1 MLLALA
7 PARENGRI
15 GFGGD
20 GPGDPDPRRGHGEG
34 YLLQTLSDNG
44 EPLGEPTAVSDPA
57 SLLALAGPGVRW
69 LWDVTSQIYP
79 TLLRAGVRLERCHDV
94 TLTERILQARAGVF
108 GGPCSA
114 AAVSA
119 RATGASVPVD
129 REPATASALGQSA
142 LGQSALGQ
150 SALGQSALGQSALR
164 QSALTAQPML
174 FDTVDPIGDAL
185 APPADPLGVL
195 RTAVADQHRRAGD
208 DNALALLLAAESA
221 SGLAAVELGHAGL
234 PWNADVHRELLVR
247 ALGPRPAAARP
258 ARMAELATEIDEVFG
273 FPVNPDSAVDLRA
286 AFRRAGFDIETT
298 RSWVIKGLAHPAVE
312 PVLAYKEL
320 ARLHTA
326 NGWNWLAE
334 WVRDGRFRAEYVP
347 GGVVSGRW
355 ATNGGG
361 GLQIPRALRRAV
373 VADPGY
379 ALVVADAAQLE
390 PRVLAAIS
398 KDHALQRL
406 SADADLYD
414 ALATDGFGGDR
425 AKAKLAMLGAMYGQ
439 TSGEAGRL
447 VPTLRRRYPAAM
459 AFVQDAAR
467 QGEAGHVVRSVLGR
481 ACPPPGAT
489 FRDVM
494 EVGTSPDATDPE
506 RRRADLMA
514 KDRGR
519 FTRNFVVQASAAD
532 WAAVWLSGVRRD
544 LAGVPGAELVF
555 FQHDELIV
563 HVPIQSAA
571 AVSELTIAAAES
583 ARALVFP
590 GSAVTTPVR
599 PVVVDCYADAK

>member
-1 MLLALA
+1 MFLALA
-7 PARENGRI
+7 PRTENGRTWA
-15 GFGGD
+15 GTDGADSVGVPVNRRGGD
-20 GPGDPDPRRGHGEG
+20 GAG
-34 YLLQTLSDNG
+34 YHLQELADDG
-44 EPLGEPTAVSDPA
+44 EPLGDPLMIGDPVG
-57 SLLALAGPGVRW
+57 LLAFAGRGARW
-69 LWDVTSQIYP
+69 LWDATSQVYP
-79 TLLRAGVRLERCHDV
+79 GLLRAGVRLDRCHDI
-94 TLTERILQARAGVF
+94 TLTERILRARAGVF
-108 GGPCSA
+108 GEPSSA

-119 RATGASVPVD
+119 RATGAPVPAD
-129 REPATASALGQSA
+129 RDPATTFAG
-142 LGQSALGQ
+142 
-150 SALGQSALGQSALR
+150 R
-164 QSALTAQPML
+164 QSAFGQPAQPKL
-174 FDTVDPIGDAL
+174 FDTFDPVRDVVAGVGDSL
-185 APPADPLGVL
+185 TLL
-195 RTAVADQHRRAGD
+195 RTALVDQQRRAGD
-208 DNALALLLAAESA
+208 DNAVALLLAAESA
-221 SGLAAVELGHAGL
+221 SGLAAAEMGHAGL
-234 PWNADVHRELLVR
+234 PWRADVHRELLVQ
-247 ALGPRPAAARP
+247 ALGQQPAAGRRP
-258 ARMAELATEIDEVFG
+258 TRMAELASEIDAAFG

-286 AFRRAGFDIETT
+286 AFRRVGFDIDTT

-320 ARLHTA
+320 ARLYTA

-398 KDHALQRL
+398 NDHALQRL

-459 AFVQDAAR
+459 ACVQGAAR
-467 QGEAGHVVRSVLGR
+467 QGEIGQVVHSALGR

-489 FRDVM
+489 FREVL
-494 EVGTSPDATDPE
+494 EVGTSQDATDAE

-519 FTRNFVVQASAAD
+519 FTRNFIVQASAAD
-532 WAAVWLSGVRRD
+532 WAAVWLSGLRRD
-544 LAGVPGAELVF
+544 LAAVPGAELVF

-563 HVPIQSAA
+563 HVPTEKADL
-571 AVSELTIAAAES
+571 VSELTIAAAEA
-583 ARALVFP
+583 ARELVFP

>member
-1 MLLALA
+1 MFLALA
-7 PARENGRI
+7 PRPENRRTS
-15 GFGGD
+15 D
-20 GPGDPDPRRGHGEG
+20 TEVPDHRRADAG
-34 YLLQTLSDNG
+34 YLLQELADNG
-44 EPLGEPTAVSDPA
+44 QPRGDPLTIGDPVE
-57 SLLALAGPGVRW
+57 LLDFAGGGVRW
-69 LWDVTSQIYP
+69 VWDATGQVYP
-79 TLLRAGVRLERCHDV
+79 GLLRAGVRIDRCHDV

-108 GGPCSA
+108 GGPSSA

-119 RATGASVPVD
+119 RAAGAPVPAD
-129 REPATASALGQSA
+129 REAATTSAGRHYALGHPA
-142 LGQSALGQ
+142 EP
-150 SALGQSALGQSALR
+150 
-164 QSALTAQPML
+164 TL
-174 FDTVDPIGDAL
+174 FDAVEPDHDT
-185 APPADPLGVL
+185 APAVADPLVML
-195 RTAVADQHRRAGD
+195 RTALVDQLSRAGD

-221 SGLAAVELGHAGL
+221 SGLAAAEMGHAGL
-234 PWNADVHRELLVR
+234 PWSADIHRELLVR
-247 ALGPRPAAARP
+247 TLGEQPAAGRRP
-258 ARMAELATEIDEVFG
+258 ARMAELGTEIDAAFG
-273 FPVNPDSAVDLRA
+273 FPVNPDSAVEVRA
-286 AFRRAGFDIETT
+286 AFRRVGFDIGTT
-298 RSWVIKGLAHPAVE
+298 RSRVIKDLAHPAVE
-312 PVLAYKEL
+312 PLLAYKEL
-320 ARLHTA
+320 ARLYTA

-373 VADPGY
+373 VADPGF

-459 AFVQDAAR
+459 ACVEGAAR
-467 QGEAGHVVRSVLGR
+467 QGEIGQVVHSVLGR

-489 FRDVM
+489 FREVV
-494 EVGTSPDATDPE
+494 EVGTSQDATDAE

-514 KDRGR
+514 RERGR
-519 FTRNFVVQASAAD
+519 FTRNFIVQASAAD
-532 WAAVWLSGVRRD
+532 WAAVWLSGLRRD
-544 LAGVPGAELVF
+544 LAAVPGAELVF

-563 HVPIQSAA
+563 HVPTEQADL
-571 AVSELTIAAAES
+571 VSELTIAAAES
-583 ARALVFP
+583 ARELVFP

>member
-1 MLLALA
+1 MTMLLALA
-7 PARENGRI
+7 LPPGQADVRHGSAAGDTDSTGSTGGTRDPEGRRL
-15 GFGGD
+15 
-20 GPGDPDPRRGHGEG
+20 PGRPEG
-34 YLLQTLSDNG
+34 RHLLQQLSDDG
-44 EPLGEPTAVSDPA
+44 EPVGEPIEVGAPQD
-57 SLLALAGPGVRW
+57 LRELDRPGVRW
-69 LWDVTSQIYP
+69 LWDATSRVYP
-79 TLLRAGVRLERCHDV
+79 GLLRSGVRLDRCHDI
-94 TLTERILQARAGVF
+94 TLTERILQARAGIF
-108 GGPCSA
+108 GEPSSA

-119 RATGASVPVD
+119 RVMGAPVPVD
-129 REPATASALGQSA
+129 REPATVSAF
-142 LGQSALGQ
+142 
-150 SALGQSALGQSALR
+150 R
-164 QSALTAQPML
+164 HAQPML
-174 FDTVDPIGDAL
+174 FDPAEPSDDPSL
-185 APPADPLGVL
+185 NFPDPLTVL
-195 RTAVADQHRRAGD
+195 RVAVVDQQRRAGAD
-208 DNALALLLAAESA
+208 KALALLLAAESA
-221 SGLAAVELGHAGL
+221 SGLAAAEIGHAGL
-234 PWNADVHRELLVR
+234 PWSADVHRDLLLR
-247 ALGPRPAAARP
+247 TLGPPPATGHRP
-258 ARMAELATEIDEVFG
+258 ARIAELAREIDEAFG
-273 FPVNPDSAVDLRA
+273 FTVNADSAVDLRA

-320 ARLHTA
+320 ARLHSA

-334 WVRDGRFRAEYVP
+334 WVHGGRFRAEYVP

-373 VADPGY
+373 VADPGH

-398 KDHALQRL
+398 NDHALQRL
-406 SADADLYD
+406 STDADLYD

-459 AFVQDAAR
+459 AWVENAAR
-467 QGEAGHVVRSVLGR
+467 LGETGQVVHSVLGR

-489 FRDVM
+489 FREVM
-494 EVGTSPDATDPE
+494 ELGTSPDATDPE

-532 WAAVWLSGVRRD
+532 WAAVWLSGLRRD

-563 HVPIQSAA
+563 HVPIENAA
-571 AVSELTIAAAES
+571 MVSELTLAAAES

-590 GSAVTTPVR
+590 GSSVTTPVR

>member
-1 MLLALA
+1 MFLALA
-7 PARENGRI
+7 PRTENGRTWA
-15 GFGGD
+15 GTDGADSAGVPVNRRGGD
-20 GPGDPDPRRGHGEG
+20 GAG
-34 YLLQTLSDNG
+34 YHLQELADDG
-44 EPLGEPTAVSDPA
+44 EPLGDPLTIGDPVG
-57 SLLALAGPGVRW
+57 LLAFAGRGARW
-69 LWDVTSQIYP
+69 LWDATSQVYP
-79 TLLRAGVRLERCHDV
+79 GLLRVGVRLDRCHDI
-94 TLTERILQARAGVF
+94 TLTERILRARAGVF
-108 GGPCSA
+108 GEPSSA
-114 AAVSA
+114 AAVNA
-119 RATGASVPVD
+119 RAAGAPVPAD
-129 REPATASALGQSA
+129 RDPATTFAG
-142 LGQSALGQ
+142 
-150 SALGQSALGQSALR
+150 R
-164 QSALTAQPML
+164 QSAFGHPAQPML
-174 FDTVDPIGDAL
+174 FDTVDPVRDVVAGVG
-185 APPADPLGVL
+185 DPLTLL
-195 RTAVADQHRRAGD
+195 RTALVDQLQRAGD

-221 SGLAAVELGHAGL
+221 SGLAAAEMGHAGL
-234 PWNADVHRELLVR
+234 PWRADVHRELLVQG
-247 ALGPRPAAARP
+247 LGQQPAAGRRP
-258 ARMAELATEIDEVFG
+258 TRMAELAREIDAAFG

-286 AFRRAGFDIETT
+286 AFRRVGFDIDTT

-320 ARLHTA
+320 ARLYSA

-398 KDHALQRL
+398 NDHALQRL
-406 SADADLYD
+406 SADDDLYD
-414 ALATDGFGGDR
+414 ALAADGFGGDR

-459 AFVQDAAR
+459 VCVEGAAR
-467 QGEAGHVVRSVLGR
+467 QGETGQVVHSALGR

-489 FRDVM
+489 FREAL
-494 EVGTSPDATDPE
+494 EVGTSQDATDAE

-532 WAAVWLSGVRRD
+532 WAAVWLSGLRRD
-544 LAGVPGAELVF
+544 LAAVPGAELVF

-563 HVPIQSAA
+563 HVPTEQAGL
-571 AVSELTIAAAES
+571 VSELTMAAAKS
-583 ARALVFP
+583 ARELVFP

-599 PVVVDCYADAK
+599 PVVVNCYADAK